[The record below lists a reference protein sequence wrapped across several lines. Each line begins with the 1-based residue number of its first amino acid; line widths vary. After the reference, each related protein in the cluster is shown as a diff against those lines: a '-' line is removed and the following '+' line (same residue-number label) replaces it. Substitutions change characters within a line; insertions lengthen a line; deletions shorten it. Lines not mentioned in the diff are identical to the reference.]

1 MLSKAPSLAYRLAV
15 EDSSAL
21 HSAEISGPPVT
32 GEVGELVT
40 LSCKMSGSPQPSVN
54 WILPDGN
61 VVRQGLAV
69 SGELAVDLNGTLSLR
84 KSSLRDAGY
93 YRCIAVNQYG
103 SDSQSFPLI
112 INPPHISSR
121 DTSFPRGPQSASGR
135 STKIQAPLEVTVHQG
150 GDIHLECQAE
160 GVPTPLLSWVL
171 PDRSSLTSSSNF
183 SSRVTVDTNGTL
195 QIPVTLPSDRGLYR
209 CVASNSAGAASSTV
223 RVHVSSLPPVVQ
235 QPREEH
241 LLFSPGR
248 PAYAHCSARGAPP
261 PSLRWRIPDGTQV
274 RPSQFLHGNLFV
286 LPNGTLHILK
296 VGPQDAGSYE
306 CTASNTVGTSKR
318 TVKVEIKERAELEKD
333 KEAGIED
340 VKYKKT
346 PNSSFFNTNRT
357 RVIPSQPTDPPT
369 KIPLVYPSDRSRNLS
384 ISPIVTKVECKKLDI
399 LLLWDQLA
407 LYFSFNLS
415 IYEQVVGHFECQ

>member
-1 MLSKAPSLAYRLAV
+1 MALKCTPPIIDLPQKENLLDTDLSETQSTEAFREPLGSVSLGLSDQQGNSIDLTCNITHSTDSQDITPPPDLSWTSSSPLHLALSLSLECPIKAENYEKLWRILAYYSETAARFEREIMLSK
-15 EDSSAL
+15 
-21 HSAEISGPPVT
+21 
-32 GEVGELVT
+32 VGELVT

-69 SGELAVDLNGTLSLR
+69 S
-84 KSSLRDAGY
+84 
-93 YRCIAVNQYG
+93 
-103 SDSQSFPLI
+103 
-112 INPPHISSR
+112 
-121 DTSFPRGPQSASGR
+121 
-135 STKIQAPLEVTVHQG
+135 
-150 GDIHLECQAE
+150 
-160 GVPTPLLSWVL
+160 
-171 PDRSSLTSSSNF
+171 
-183 SSRVTVDTNGTL
+183 VTVDTNGTL

-318 TVKVEIKERAELEKD
+318 TVKVYQNGTLLIQAVTEKD
-333 KEAGIED
+333 GGEYLCITRNKVADDFRLLRVDVATRPAKIEP
-340 VKYKKT
+340 KQP
-346 PNSSFFNTNRT
+346 PNHTVSLG
-357 RVIPSQPTDPPT
+357 
-369 KIPLVYPSDRSRNLS
+369 KPLKVNISRE
-384 ISPIVTKVECKKLDI
+384 I
-399 LLLWDQLA
+399 
-407 LYFSFNLS
+407 
-415 IYEQVVGHFECQ
+415 